1 MKQIIIS
8 LIDRKCKHITL
19 CLPFL
24 LMFVMPVLAQ
34 GEGQYEISWYTIDGG
49 GGTSS
54 GGPYTLTGTIGQPDA
69 GWSIGGIYELLGGFW
84 LGGPLPECY
93 TGPHYDQWLDVG
105 SPACWC
111 ANVNPRQCHGDA
123 DGKSQGKNKY
133 WVSADDLDIL
143 IAAWNKPFEQ
153 LAGNQIC
160 ADFDHLP
167 QGKSKYRV
175 STDDLDILVANW
187 NKANKPDPDCP

>member
-1 MKQIIIS
+1 MKPNMKMKIS
-8 LIDRKCKHITL
+8 ILWM
-19 CLPFL
+19 L
-24 LMFVMPVLAQ
+24 LMLVDVPALS
-34 GEGQYEISWYTIDGG
+34 QYAIVWYTIDGG
-49 GGTSS
+49 GGTST

-93 TGPHYDQWLDVG
+93 TGLHYDQWLDVG

-111 ANVNPRQCHGDA
+111 ASVNPRQCHGDA
-123 DGKSQGKNKY
+123 DGKPQGKKKY
-133 WVSADDLDIL
+133 WVSTDDLDIL
-143 IAAWNKPFEQ
+143 IAAWNKPFAEIEG
-153 LAGNQIC
+153 LDVDGVPLIC

-187 NKANKPDPDCP
+187 NKANAPAADCP